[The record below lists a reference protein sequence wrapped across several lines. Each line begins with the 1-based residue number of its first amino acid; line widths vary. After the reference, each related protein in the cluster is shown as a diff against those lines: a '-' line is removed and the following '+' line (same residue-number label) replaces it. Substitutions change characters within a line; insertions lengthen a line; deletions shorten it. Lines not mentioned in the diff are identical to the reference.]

1 MENKKLN
8 KQIDFILE
16 MDKLKTIFR
25 KSFILDTDRREN
37 DAEHSWHLAVMAIVL
52 QEYSNNSLDVF
63 HVLKMLLLHDV
74 VEIDAGDTFLY
85 DEKLAVSKLKRENE
99 AADRIFCLLP
109 DSQGDIFK
117 ELWLEFEAG
126 ITPEAKF
133 AKSLDRLMPLLHN
146 YYSGGKTWIEYGITK
161 KQVLEK
167 NEKFCEASIELWE
180 FAKSI
185 IDKSVEKGYLTE

>member
-1 MENKKLN
+1 MDNNKLN

-37 DAEHSWHLAVMAIVL
+37 DAEHSWHLAVMAMVL
-52 QEYSNNSLDVF
+52 QEYSNRSIDVF
-63 HVLKMLLLHDV
+63 HVIKMLLLHDV

-85 DEKLAVSKLKRENE
+85 DEKLAESKLEREND
-99 AADRIFCLLP
+99 AADRIFALLP
-109 DSQGDIFK
+109 DAQCDVFK
-117 ELWLEFEAG
+117 DLWLEFETG
-126 ITPEAKF
+126 ITTEAKF

-146 YYSGGKTWIEYGITK
+146 YYSGGKTWIEFNVTK

-167 NEKFCEASIELWE
+167 NKKFCDGSIELWE

-185 IDKSVEKGYLTE
+185 IDKSVEKGYLSE

>member
-1 MENKKLN
+1 MENNKLN

-25 KSFILDTDRREN
+25 KSFILNTNRREN

-52 QEYSNNSLDVF
+52 QEYSNNSIDIS
-63 HVLKMLLLHDV
+63 HVIKMLLLHDV

-85 DEKLAVSKLKRENE
+85 DENLTESKFERENE
-99 AADRIFCLLP
+99 AADRIFALLP
-109 DSQGDIFK
+109 DSQCATFK
-117 ELWLEFEAG
+117 DLWLEFETG
-126 ITPEAKF
+126 ITSEAKF

-146 YYSGGKTWIEYGITK
+146 YYSGGKTWIEFNITK

-167 NEKFCEASIELWE
+167 NEKFCDGSIELWA